1 MINDVF
7 LNKVI
12 DLKSKIDKE
21 KSFNDGIEVGAK
33 KQKIEILIT
42 MYNKNYTTKEIAS
55 IINMSTYEIEDIIK
69 EYELRK
75 KSKVNVMPV
84 NLS

>member
-7 LNKVI
+7 LNRVI

-21 KSFNDGIEVGAK
+21 KSFNSGMEAGAK
-33 KQKIEILIT
+33 NQKIEILIK
-42 MYNKNYTTKEIAS
+42 MYNKGYELQEIS
-55 IINMSTYEIEDIIK
+55 SVINMTIFDVENVIT

-75 KSKVNVMPV
+75 KSGVNVIPV
-84 NLS
+84 NI

>member
-1 MINDVF
+1 MINDIF

-33 KQKIEILIT
+33 NQKVEILIT
-42 MYNKNYTTKEIAS
+42 MYNKNYGIKEISS
-55 IINMSTYEIEDIIK
+55 IVNMSVHDVESIIK

-84 NLS
+84 L